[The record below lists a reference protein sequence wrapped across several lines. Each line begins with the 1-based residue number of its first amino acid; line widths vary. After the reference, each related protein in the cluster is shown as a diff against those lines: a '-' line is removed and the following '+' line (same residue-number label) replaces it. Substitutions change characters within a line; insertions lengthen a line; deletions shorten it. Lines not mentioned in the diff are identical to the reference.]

1 MERSSCR
8 CCGKGYIFV
17 VNMERNGCIN
27 HASTNHFIE
36 RKTNKDPRLFR
47 LESCPPWLQFNKF
60 ILGGYRC
67 HLSTSQCVESLFYI
81 HNETFNIYSHGKY
94 GSKKNSFC
102 KRSQILG
109 LQIPE
114 LLEQELSK
122 EELYGVRIKKFSFS
136 SIGVTSR

>member
-1 MERSSCR
+1 M
-8 CCGKGYIFV
+8 
-17 VNMERNGCIN
+17 
-27 HASTNHFIE
+27 
-36 RKTNKDPRLFR
+36 
-47 LESCPPWLQFNKF
+47 
-60 ILGGYRC
+60 
-67 HLSTSQCVESLFYI
+67 ESLFYI

-136 SIGVTSR
+136 SMGVTSR

>member
-1 MERSSCR
+1 M
-8 CCGKGYIFV
+8 G
-17 VNMERNGCIN
+17 RNGCMN
-27 HASTNHFIE
+27 HVSNNHFIE
-36 RKTNKDPRLFR
+36 RKTAKDPRLFR

-94 GSKKNSFC
+94 GSKKNSFF

-122 EELYGVRIKKFSFS
+122 KEFHGVRRSNFSLIIKPLL
-136 SIGVTSR
+136 TSNTACMLNVKIHAHEY